1 MSGAVSSA
9 VARYADGTAAQIGDR
24 VRIEHGRTAGIVELV
39 IVAPDQIAEWG
50 VGKPGLMLLSEP
62 FGRVFWSLDNAQ
74 DPVTLSSAAFRL
86 QADIRASDTSVLHC
100 CLSPSQEPAMPIPTT
115 TIRLP
120 DELKTRVAR
129 LAEAEGV
136 STHSLILDAIAEKV
150 EAMERRQTFHAEA
163 TQRLQRM
170 EETGIG
176 IEWGDMKRYLRSCVA
191 GENAQPP
198 RPKKLRN

>member
-1 MSGAVSSA
+1 
-9 VARYADGTAAQIGDR
+9 
-24 VRIEHGRTAGIVELV
+24 
-39 IVAPDQIAEWG
+39 
-50 VGKPGLMLLSEP
+50 
-62 FGRVFWSLDNAQ
+62 
-74 DPVTLSSAAFRL
+74 
-86 QADIRASDTSVLHC
+86 
-100 CLSPSQEPAMPIPTT
+100 MPTPTT
-115 TIRLP
+115 TIRIP
-120 DELKTRVAR
+120 DELKARVAR